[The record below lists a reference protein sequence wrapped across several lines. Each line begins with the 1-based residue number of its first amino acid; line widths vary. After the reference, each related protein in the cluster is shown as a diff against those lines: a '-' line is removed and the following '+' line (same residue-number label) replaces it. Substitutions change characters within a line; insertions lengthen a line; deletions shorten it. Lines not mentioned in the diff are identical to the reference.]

1 MILSFAS
8 TALRLEQQPVYAV
21 DLDEYYEAWA
31 AGGTGEPTDDPAFV
45 DWLAYVSALTAAGR
59 RMERVRVQQDPPSD
73 YHRYARWVGGWNTKA
88 GEIIHYTTR
97 DRAAEVGLLPEAGD
111 DDWWLLDGARLLVME
126 FDDAGVLVRTRLVT
140 DEASLARARAQW
152 ELALRAVPS

>member
-1 MILSFAS
+1 M
-8 TALRLEQQPVYAV
+8 YAV

-31 AGGTGEPTDDPAFV
+31 AGRTDDPTEDPAFV

-73 YHRYARWVGGWNTKA
+73 YHRYARWVGGWNIKA
-88 GEIIHYTTR
+88 GEVIHYTTD
-97 DRAAEVGLLPEAGD
+97 DRAAEIGLLPAAGD
-111 DDWWLLDGARLLVME
+111 DDWWLLDDARLVVME
-126 FDDAGVLVRTRLVT
+126 FDVAGVLTRIRLVT
-140 DEASLARARAQW
+140 DEASIARARAHW